1 MKNYYTIAVVVLGV
15 FALVLGGLII
25 FQRIQ
30 VLQKEKVSQAA
41 WQKNS
46 EFVLSELEIDIDDV
60 EDIVQ
65 KEFTISVGENTQ
77 LFGIAAENPYYGEPP
92 ASPGIAV
99 GVTEDTSFE
108 IWGDVVFVD
117 FNDNVIRISTDD
129 PRPINTDF
137 TPRGPKVL
145 LEDIKVGDRIVAS
158 GIYDENGEAD
168 YSDIEFIQISPSIEE
183 IERVQET
190 YGKYWEN

>member
-65 KEFTISVGENTQ
+65 KV
-77 LFGIAAENPYYGEPP
+77 
-92 ASPGIAV
+92 
-99 GVTEDTSFE
+99 
-108 IWGDVVFVD
+108 
-117 FNDNVIRISTDD
+117 
-129 PRPINTDF
+129 
-137 TPRGPKVL
+137 
-145 LEDIKVGDRIVAS
+145 
-158 GIYDENGEAD
+158 
-168 YSDIEFIQISPSIEE
+168 
-183 IERVQET
+183 
-190 YGKYWEN
+190 